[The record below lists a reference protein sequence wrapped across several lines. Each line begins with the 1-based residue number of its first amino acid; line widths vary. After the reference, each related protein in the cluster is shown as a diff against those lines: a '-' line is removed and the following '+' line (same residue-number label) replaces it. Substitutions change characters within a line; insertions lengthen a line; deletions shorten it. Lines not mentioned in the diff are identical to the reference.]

1 MEGCSTHSPD
11 RRLHENVSIVVF
23 ISPNGNAYDTFRG
36 NHVMATASIF
46 FHRFYMRKAMPRDA
60 KERSHDTFAFQVCPF
75 ARSLPALI

>member
-1 MEGCSTHSPD
+1 
-11 RRLHENVSIVVF
+11 
-23 ISPNGNAYDTFRG
+23 
-36 NHVMATASIF
+36 MATASIF